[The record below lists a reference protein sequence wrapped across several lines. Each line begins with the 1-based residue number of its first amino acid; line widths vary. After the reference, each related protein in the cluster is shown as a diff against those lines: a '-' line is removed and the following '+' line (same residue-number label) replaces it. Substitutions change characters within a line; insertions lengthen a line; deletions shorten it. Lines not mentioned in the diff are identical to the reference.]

1 MPARRCSCASR
12 STLSPIWWGWGSAAA
27 NSWCAEGLP
36 PALEGWNVQRTRP
49 DLGGRHPTLSRHCK
63 ERKTLWSVL
72 RKKNIE
78 VLCVVV
84 TRGIRCICRWHRRY
98 PWPPMRSTSCSWT
111 WRPRTWSHQIS
122 KETYKKWKVKMHLVK
137 AFLRCTENVIS
148 YSDFSLLDQNAKKKV
163 KKKGPI
169 KIAHKTKKSIFTFFF
184 FFKSSRFP
192 FETWE
197 WLTSGNTWILAS
209 S

>member
-1 MPARRCSCASR
+1 
-12 STLSPIWWGWGSAAA
+12 
-27 NSWCAEGLP
+27 
-36 PALEGWNVQRTRP
+36 
-49 DLGGRHPTLSRHCK
+49 
-63 ERKTLWSVL
+63 
-72 RKKNIE
+72 
-78 VLCVVV
+78 
-84 TRGIRCICRWHRRY
+84 
-98 PWPPMRSTSCSWT
+98 
-111 WRPRTWSHQIS
+111 
-122 KETYKKWKVKMHLVK
+122 MHLVK

>member
-1 MPARRCSCASR
+1 MIVYPVVSATPTLSEAINRGRKAKKEALKVNLFLLSTAMPARRCSCASR

-98 PWPPMRSTSCSWT
+98 PWPPTRSTSCSWT

-137 AFLRCTENVIS
+137 AFLHRKRDFLFWLFFTRPKCKKEGREKRAHQNCT
-148 YSDFSLLDQNAKKKV
+148 
-163 KKKGPI
+163 
-169 KIAHKTKKSIFTFFF
+169 
-184 FFKSSRFP
+184 
-192 FETWE
+192 
-197 WLTSGNTWILAS
+197 
-209 S
+209 